1 MMGHLEH
8 IFLNVFNIILPILIC
23 VGVGYWLAVVKAP
36 FDNKVMNG
44 LITRVGFPTLVISHL
59 SSTSIDA
66 STFLNV
72 LATALVI
79 LTGFGLLS
87 FAVLKTLRL
96 PAGVYLGPL
105 MHGNVGGIGLPVTL
119 LAFGDVG
126 MAYAM
131 GFVVVILLSM
141 FTVGIWLPSRSISMR
156 AVLTSPVIYAALF
169 ALGLVVTGTQLPK
182 PVDSTFHILGG
193 LAIPLLLLT
202 MGHTLA
208 SFRVTDAGR
217 ALLLTGV
224 HLVIAVVVAMTVI
237 RVFGFTGDERGVVIL
252 CCLMPSSVANYLL
265 ADEFVPE
272 GAPDVASYI
281 LVSTISTLIV
291 LPLALSFWI

>member
-1 MMGHLEH
+1 MTGHLEH
-8 IFLNVFNIILPILIC
+8 LFLNVFNVILPILLC
-23 VGVGYWLAVVKAP
+23 VGVGYLLAVVKAP

-59 SSTSIDA
+59 TSTSIDA

-72 LATALVI
+72 LVAALAM
-79 LTGFGLLS
+79 LAGFGVLGFL
-87 FAVLKTLRL
+87 VLKLLRL
-96 PAGVYLGPL
+96 PLGVYLGPL
-105 MHGNVGGIGLPVTL
+105 MHGNVGSIGLPVTL
-119 LAFGDVG
+119 LVFGDVG

-141 FTVGIWLPSRSISMR
+141 FTVGIWLPSRSVSMR

-169 ALGLVVTGTQLPK
+169 ALGLVVTGVQLPK

-208 SFRVTDAGR
+208 GFRVTDAGR
-217 ALLLTGV
+217 ALLLTGA
-224 HLVIAVVVAMTVI
+224 HLFIAVVVALAVTHA
-237 RVFGFTGDERGVVIL
+237 FGFSGVERGVVIL
-252 CCLMPSSVANYLL
+252 CCLMPSSVANYLF
-265 ADEFVPE
+265 ADEFVAE
-272 GAPDVASYI
+272 DAPDVASYI
-281 LVSTISTLIV
+281 LVSTLATLIV
-291 LPLALSFWI
+291 LPLALSFWV